1 MKKISTKIVLLS
13 LFNSLFVAA
22 VNVGASIFTSNN
34 VGDSAAPVADMVAQT
49 GSLIRVPNSVLIG
62 LGISLVFGLIM
73 SYVLGMLI
81 AKPIVKVTEITEKTA
96 NFDLAEDTSFEALL
110 KYKDES
116 GAMAKA
122 LWDTRKAL
130 REMAIK
136 LQNVSSAV
144 YTHSNDLTRITDE
157 NVKSITLVAETISQL
172 ADGNSTQVQTVNEMN
187 ATMSQVVKLID
198 NITEET
204 TKGADSAAK
213 SISFIVDGKTA
224 VDLQAKK
231 MNETI
236 AMSLEAN
243 NSINELS
250 KMIEQVED
258 IINVINS
265 IADQTNLLALNAAIE
280 AARAGEAGRG
290 FAIVAEEIRKLAEE
304 SSSATQKITDI
315 INNTN
320 EKTTLAVSSIKN
332 AGLLVDEQKE
342 ALQITQDVFV
352 KIKTSY
358 DDIVNGFGQT
368 ASAMKVINDKS
379 KNIFEQTQNVSHVAE
394 EFSASTEEI
403 AASSKKQLNSIEVIA
418 ETSKDL
424 YQLSNELS
432 AEISKFKV
440 K

>member
-22 VNVGASIFTSNN
+22 VNVGASLFMNN
-34 VGDSAAPVADMVAQT
+34 SGGNSAAPADMAAQT
-49 GSLIRVPNSVLIG
+49 GSLIRIPNTVLIG
-62 LGISLVFGLIM
+62 LGISLVIGLIM

-96 NFDLAEDTSFEALL
+96 NFDLVEDKGFEALL

-122 LWDTRKAL
+122 LWDTRKSL

-157 NVKSITLVAETISQL
+157 NVKSITLVSETISQL
-172 ADGNSTQVQTVNEMN
+172 ADGNSTQVYTVNEMN
-187 ATMSQVVKLID
+187 STMSQVVDLIE
-198 NITEET
+198 NVTEET
-204 TKGADSAAK
+204 TKGADNVAK
-213 SISFIVDGKTA
+213 SLSFIVDGNNA
-224 VDLQAKK
+224 VELQAKK

-236 AMSLEAN
+236 AMSNEAN

-250 KMIEQVED
+250 KMIEQVEG
-258 IINVINS
+258 IINVITS

-320 EKTTLAVSSIKN
+320 EKTTLAVTSIKN

-342 ALQITQDVFV
+342 ALQTTQDAFA

-358 DDIVNGFGQT
+358 DNIVNGFGQT

-379 KNIFEQTQNVSHVAE
+379 KNIFSQTQNVSHVAE

-403 AASSKKQLNSIEVIA
+403 AASSKQQLSSTEIIA
-418 ETSKDL
+418 EASKDL
-424 YQLSNELS
+424 YGLSNELS

>member
-34 VGDSAAPVADMVAQT
+34 VGDSAVPVADMAAQT